1 MNLNDNYYFNIKRK
15 RPEETYNKVSDYFR
29 GEILRQYATSKS
41 IIKIQE
47 KITIRALELLNLRK
61 KDALILDAGTGPGFT
76 ATYLNEIGF
85 KTVAI
90 DIISEFLYYYDIKDL
105 NPIATDMCFPPF
117 KPNTFDAIVSI
128 SALQWIYRDLKDEQM
143 YLMLKNLSK
152 SFFQIL
158 KPNSQVI
165 IQFYPKSKEIMEN
178 IGKIVVKN
186 TDFNGNFIIDNPNS
200 QKKRRIFLL
209 LNKEG

>member
-1 MNLNDNYYFNIKRK
+1 MNDNYYFNIKRK